1 MNNKEHTSGDT
12 ERGLLVP
19 PDDFVSFG
27 LAFGLG
33 VTVRGIAGTGLTG
46 LYRALQIPG
55 WYFLF
60 TYLSVCVASH
70 KYIILV
76 VFLLQFRLHPIP
88 FVCFLHW
95 FASELH

>member
-33 VTVRGIAGTGLTG
+33 VTVRGIAGTSLTG
-46 LYRALQIPG
+46 LYQALRIPG
-55 WYFLF
+55 
-60 TYLSVCVASH
+60 
-70 KYIILV
+70 
-76 VFLLQFRLHPIP
+76 
-88 FVCFLHW
+88 
-95 FASELH
+95 